1 MKLSNYTPSP
11 KRLTNEQ
18 KQLIE
23 NYFTGKIRFT
33 NDKGV
38 ILNKSWQISQLTGLK
53 ESTVNRYV
61 DAIIYEKRKKMNE
74 ANN

>member
-11 KRLTNEQ
+11 KRLTAEQ

-23 NYFTGKIRFT
+23 NYFTGKVKFA

-38 ILNKSWQISQLTGLK
+38 ILNKSWHIAQLTGLN
-53 ESTVNRYV
+53 ESTVNRYI
-61 DAIIYEKRKKMNE
+61 DAFIYEKRKNMKND
-74 ANN
+74 